1 MLWFSAWG
9 PSSSQEHGPRRGLA
23 GDYEE
28 MALDKANL
36 KYCGQ
41 NLGTGTQR
49 GGLSVTDQSRGTA
62 GGGGDGQE
70 QDRVVGRNR
79 GEDPGQMASVLPVRE
94 GGRERALQE
103 SLPGEPVMGKVS
115 RRGAGLKTGRC
126 LRDLGG
132 QGLRKDRGVV
142 TEECPV
148 DTRKTAGE

>member
-1 MLWFSAWG
+1 MVRTWGLEHREGGSA
-9 PSSSQEHGPRRGLA
+9 SQTRV
-23 GDYEE
+23 
-28 MALDKANL
+28 
-36 KYCGQ
+36 
-41 NLGTGTQR
+41 
-49 GGLSVTDQSRGTA
+49 GGR